1 MSILVIGAGVERLF
15 NSARDICH
23 YRRGSLKPK
32 TIRDIMLWMC
42 TIRFDLQEQKR
53 LMLQEYLSHQEI
65 AAMTEA
71 NETRDES
78 FDPISDTEEETE
90 DIVYEAEGIQS
101 LPRSRT
107 TTIDLED
114 REAMDHDEHDD
125 DDDDINPPLPD
136 TQQRVS
142 SRKRKRSKLLEGYV
156 LGSQ

>member
-1 MSILVIGAGVERLF
+1 
-15 NSARDICH
+15 
-23 YRRGSLKPK
+23 
-32 TIRDIMLWMC
+32 MC
-42 TIRFDLQEQKR
+42 TTRFDLQEQKR

-90 DIVYEAEGIQS
+90 DLVYEAEHTQPPNTQS

-107 TTIDLED
+107 TTLDLED
-114 REAMDHDEHDD
+114 REAMDHDEDD
-125 DDDDINPPLPD
+125 DLPD